1 MAKVELKQP
10 IVQEISETIKDA
22 QSLVV
27 VDYRGLTVAEDTQ
40 LRKNLREAGV
50 TYKVYKNTLVNRAI
64 EGTEFES
71 LKDVLEG
78 PNAFA
83 VSTEDATAPARVLAE
98 FAKKAPSLEIKA
110 GVVEGTYYD
119 AEGMKQIASVPSR
132 EVLLSKLLG
141 SLQSPITNLARV
153 LNQIAEKGGAADAA
167 ADAAPAEEAP
177 AQKQRNR
184 KPILYQRKQHL
195 KKPLLMK
202 LFRRKHQKRQQQQK
216 AKIIPAQ
223 QKQEQLHSLKQHKLQ
238 YLYESTSFLQY
249 GSIRTPLTKRQ
260 SYD

>member
-153 LNQIAEKGGAADAA
+153 LNQIAEQGGAEACE
-167 ADAAPAEEAP
+167 AAPAAEEA
-177 AQKQRNR
+177 A
-184 KPILYQRKQHL
+184 IT
-195 KKPLLMK
+195 K
-202 LFRRKHQKRQQQQK
+202 L
-216 AKIIPAQ
+216 
-223 QKQEQLHSLKQHKLQ
+223 
-238 YLYESTSFLQY
+238 
-249 GSIRTPLTKRQ
+249 GG
-260 SYD
+260 